1 MKWILVFLTL
11 TVNDDACHG
20 PLSLLK
26 HSDELFGSKAEC
38 EESFHSATFYKTLF
52 KQEIVG
58 FCMQIEPM
66 MLSPK
71 QADEKVD
78 APKCY

>member
-1 MKWILVFLTL
+1 MRG
-11 TVNDDACHG
+11 N
-20 PLSLLK
+20 
-26 HSDELFGSKAEC
+26 
-38 EESFHSATFYKTLF
+38 FHSATFYKTRF